1 MKTGANAEGG
11 FFFSNFALFADA
23 VKTQNEWWRLPS
35 TALADFGLGHVVA
48 TNASLW
54 LIGREIETLLGTM
67 SFLAVYFLGA
77 MGGAITTL
85 AFDDNSKV
93 IAGSSGAV
101 FALYG
106 AILTYTVLNLE
117 SGWNQRGFTTRLFR
131 IGASATALCY
141 IASETAS
148 DGVTH
153 VVNNWDHFGGF
164 LSGIFLAYYGLCPL
178 FSSIQFKPGEEK
190 SRAQRLNLEDKT
202 LEEPFGKTSAI
213 LYGVCANLVAASV
226 VVAFKRMSGV
236 DDF

>member
-1 MKTGANAEGG
+1 MEPT
-11 FFFSNFALFADA
+11 
-23 VKTQNEWWRLPS
+23 RL
-35 TALADFGLGHVVA
+35 HH
-48 TNASLW
+48 ASVSH
-54 LIGREIETLLGTM
+54 RRFRHSTLLH
-67 SFLAVYFLGA
+67 SLR
-77 MGGAITTL
+77 
-85 AFDDNSKV
+85 D
-93 IAGSSGAV
+93 
-101 FALYG
+101 
-106 AILTYTVLNLE
+106 
-117 SGWNQRGFTTRLFR
+117 
-131 IGASATALCY
+131 
-141 IASETAS
+141 AS